1 MMSTV
6 RNIKPSLISLK
17 TSKRDITTEML
28 KDVVA
33 IILFVLRE
41 CPSHF
46 NLPESSNDD
55 ANTSPSNELFRL
67 FAKQLG
73 LYHED
78 DLHHFRHIG
87 GIAFLLSNSGLN
99 PHKDEMNPRGRKDIT
114 IQFNI
119 PYIISKLS
127 PGVQVMVK
135 DKFGSSIDRLFF
147 SMICYP
153 RKCVDAFERRMN
165 KIHSFPQF
173 NTKEEAGRRKLIQ
186 LFMDAGSTY
195 DFNSRCFTKGGY
207 KKRRMEVIADKDN
220 DGFSSSDAAIDKM
233 VSGYF

>member
-33 IILFVLRE
+33 IILFVLKE

-46 NLPESSNDD
+46 NLPQSSDNHAD
-55 ANTSPSNELFRL
+55 TSPSNELFRL

-73 LYHED
+73 LYSEED
-78 DLHHFRHIG
+78 LQQFRHIG

-99 PHKDEMNPRGRKDIT
+99 PHKDEMNPRGRNDVT
-114 IQFNI
+114 LQFNI

-127 PGVQVMVK
+127 SGVQDMVK

-153 RKCVDAFERRMN
+153 RKCVDAFEQKMK
-165 KIHSFPQF
+165 KIYLFPQLS
-173 NTKEEAGRRKLIQ
+173 TKEEAGRRKLIQ
-186 LFMDAGSTY
+186 IFTDAGSTY

-207 KKRRMEVIADKDN
+207 MKRRMEVIADKEN
-220 DGFSSSDAAIDKM
+220 DGFSSSAAAIDKM
-233 VSGYF
+233 VSGSF